1 MARLTR
7 RSFTVGAAALSAAA
21 CGTRMP
27 STPASPAIVVDRP
40 SALVDVPVKIEL
52 KGFPAGQPVTIT
64 ATLEFA
70 DTSRWQSRATF
81 ATDAGGDVDLT
92 REAPISGTYEGVAAM
107 GLIWSAERLPGEWLP
122 IPTGSVMQP
131 WFVHL
136 DATAPDGTRAQTT
149 IDRTVAGPG
158 VTRHIVREAGVV
170 GVLFLPPGDGPRPA
184 VMVVSGGG
192 GGIPEVRAAI
202 LASHGYAALALGYF
216 AVEGLPRGLVNIPLE
231 YFENA
236 IRRMRSQ
243 PWLGDGFLAVWGPSR
258 GGELALLLGA
268 TFPDVNAVSAWVPSG
283 VIFWALGL
291 SEPGDT
297 RPRAAW
303 TFRGTPLPYLQ
314 ENNTSADPPPV
325 PESGGPVAYAPYYL
339 SYLRDAQAVER
350 ATIPVERMRGPI
362 QLVSGTDDQMWGSDV
377 LANIAVRRLQTRGHA
392 FPFRHLRYEGAG
404 HLISVPY
411 GPTTLRVISLTVQ
424 GVNHLSLSQG
434 GTPRADA
441 EAGIDAWRDLLQFL
455 EDGVKRHAP

>member
-40 SALVDVPVKIEL
+40 SALVDAPVKIEL
-52 KGFPAGQPVTIT
+52 KGSPAGQPVTIT

-122 IPTGSVMQP
+122 IPPGSVMRP

-136 DATAPDGTRAQTT
+136 AS
-149 IDRTVAGPG
+149 
-158 VTRHIVREAGVV
+158 VTR
-170 GVLFLPPGDGPRPA
+170 
-184 VMVVSGGG
+184 
-192 GGIPEVRAAI
+192 
-202 LASHGYAALALGYF
+202 
-216 AVEGLPRGLVNIPLE
+216 
-231 YFENA
+231 
-236 IRRMRSQ
+236 
-243 PWLGDGFLAVWGPSR
+243 
-258 GGELALLLGA
+258 
-268 TFPDVNAVSAWVPSG
+268 
-283 VIFWALGL
+283 
-291 SEPGDT
+291 
-297 RPRAAW
+297 
-303 TFRGTPLPYLQ
+303 
-314 ENNTSADPPPV
+314 
-325 PESGGPVAYAPYYL
+325 
-339 SYLRDAQAVER
+339 
-350 ATIPVERMRGPI
+350 
-362 QLVSGTDDQMWGSDV
+362 
-377 LANIAVRRLQTRGHA
+377 
-392 FPFRHLRYEGAG
+392 

-411 GPTTLRVISLTVQ
+411 GPTTLRVISLSVQ
-424 GVNHLSLSQG
+424 GVSDLLLSQG

-455 EDGVKRHAP
+455 EDGVSRHAFLTVARRWLSP

>member
-7 RSFTVGAAALSAAA
+7 RSFTVGAAALGAAA

-40 SALVDVPVKIEL
+40 SALVDAPVKIEL
-52 KGFPAGQPVTIT
+52 KGSPAGQPVTIT

-81 ATDAGGDVDLT
+81 ATDAGGRVDLT

-268 TFPDVNAVSAWVPSG
+268 TFPDINAVSAWVPSG
-283 VIFWALGL
+283 VVFWALGL
-291 SEPGDT
+291 PESGDT

-303 TFRGTPLPYLQ
+303 TFRGKPLPFSRRR
-314 ENNTSADPPPV
+314 TPP
-325 PESGGPVAYAPYYL
+325 E
-339 SYLRDAQAVER
+339 
-350 ATIPVERMRGPI
+350 IPRPRR
-362 QLVSGTDDQMWGSDV
+362 S
-377 LANIAVRRLQTRGHA
+377 LAGRWPTP
-392 FPFRHLRYEGAG
+392 PF
-404 HLISVPY
+404 I
-411 GPTTLRVISLTVQ
+411 
-424 GVNHLSLSQG
+424 
-434 GTPRADA
+434 
-441 EAGIDAWRDLLQFL
+441 
-455 EDGVKRHAP
+455 